1 MKRSRPFGRGGPAP
15 RAAACLTTLTGLLLA
30 LQLAGCPNNGGS
42 DNPLTAVLSEGGI
55 LNPDAGGTLDGGS
68 PGDGSTP
75 TALRAEDLTALAP
88 PDIPTT
94 VTLHAQI
101 PDGQQASFLIV
112 VPPQHGTLSEIRPL
126 DATRAEVV
134 YTPDPGYSGADEFR
148 YLVQN
153 GQRKSQPGTV
163 GLVVLPLVCFEATPT
178 EGPSGLTALLRA
190 DTVGGQPLPQDA
202 ILTWQFDDQTEAG
215 PVSTHATV
223 SHTFRGGGIH
233 LVRLSLTLAG
243 ITVPV
248 GCTAGNRNSDT
259 LRVTVYPTIAGQV
272 LNEAGQPIAGVLV
285 SADRGGTQ
293 MLTGPDGRYS
303 LSVPYDWSGAVTAIH
318 TDYHFDPPTWQF
330 ARVTRDLPGM
340 DFLGLPNTNTSSGD
354 DNGSDNPPDTGAN
367 RPPTAEDFG
376 VQLAEDTQVTI
387 TLRGSDPDG
396 DPLRY
401 TIQSLPSHGWLR
413 DTGNNLLIAAKDL
426 PYTLSNDGD
435 AVTYIPGPDYAGS
448 DAFTYR
454 ASDGTA
460 DSETATVSLTITPV
474 NDPPV
479 IDQGTAISLTVEQDS
494 SAGDPPNNFTLTAS
508 DPDAGSGELV
518 WTICTPPAH
527 GTAQIVSGSPAGP
540 GEAVAIRYVPDA
552 GYSGSDSFS
561 VCVRDAA
568 GAQDSGDVGVDV
580 VPPTPSNTYYVD
592 VNNPNASDNNP
603 GTEALPFRTI
613 QKAVTVVQ
621 AGDTIL
627 VKPGTYH
634 ELVEFNGSRH
644 AQGTASHPIVVQS
657 VDWYPGAAHDRALSV
672 ILDGDAQRDAV
683 VKIIEGERFITIRG
697 LLLDNSANKNLMI
710 ANSEDITIE
719 DCISRNGH
727 VDGISVSSTQGPE
740 RRIIIRRC
748 VIHDNGNSGLQFRY
762 SAFGVFG
769 ALVEDCDSYN
779 NGALVTENAEG
790 FEVFGPCEDITFR
803 RCIAYNNISSNFAA
817 VDPVRMTV
825 EDCIG
830 WGTTTQGDA
839 DGRSFILGLHANGT
853 GVIVRR
859 CVSFDSPRVGL
870 MFTNSPEATGYNN
883 TVFDCGFHRP
893 GEVDPPNKSGIAIDG
908 ANGIY
913 RNLLAFDNNL
923 DFNGQPDPSARD
935 IRMGTTSNLD
945 SDYHFIGDGVDLS
958 PHGPH
963 VLTGIPQVTD
973 KPGARQLA
981 DDYAAGRISRQ
992 AFFDAMRNLL
1002 RPASGSPLIDAGD
1015 FLCRTTSAGSATTV
1029 IPVDRDPRR
1038 FFRGPNASLGILGEQ
1053 IQIDDGDG
1061 NPATKILVRIAAL
1074 SANSITVDQPVSFSS
1089 GAGIALPYEGNK
1101 PDIGAYEAP

>member
-1 MKRSRPFGRGGPAP
+1 MKRPRSRRGTGLVA
-15 RAAACLTTLTGLLLA
+15 RAACCGSLVVAGALL
-30 LQLAGCPNNGGS
+30 LAGCPQGGEGA
-42 DNPLTAVLSEGGI
+42 NPLTAVLSEGGI
-55 LNPDAGGTLDGGS
+55 TNPNAGGS
-68 PGDGSTP
+68 VNP
-75 TALRAEDLTALAP
+75 AELRAADVAMLVAPGQPTTIPLTATVATGQAVRFMIVRP
-88 PDIPTT
+88 PRR
-94 VTLHAQI
+94 
-101 PDGQQASFLIV
+101 
-112 VPPQHGTLSEIRPL
+112 GTLSEIRVL
-126 DATRAEVV
+126 DATQAEVV
-134 YTPDPGYSGADEFR
+134 YTPDPGFDGADAFE
-148 YLVQN
+148 YLVQD
-153 GQRKSQPGTV
+153 GQRKSEPATV
-163 GLVVLPLVCFEATPT
+163 NLVVAPEVCFEASPT
-178 EGPSGLTALLRA
+178 EGNPDLTVQVRAYTVSGDAL
-190 DTVGGQPLPQDA
+190 PEDA
-202 ILTWQFDDQTEAG
+202 ILRWEFDDQVEAG
-215 PVSTHATV
+215 PVSSFDQL
-223 SHTFRGGGIH
+223 SHVFTRGGVH

-243 ITVPV
+243 VTVPV
-248 GCTAGNRNSDT
+248 GCAAGDRGRDQ
-259 LRVTVYPTIAGQV
+259 LEITVNPQIRGQV
-272 LNEAGQPIAGVLV
+272 VDDTGRPIAGVRV
-285 SADRGGTQ
+285 AADHGGGST
-293 MLTGPDGRYS
+293 TTASDGRYS
-303 LSVPYDWSGAVTAIH
+303 VIVPYNWSGSVTASRSGFR
-318 TDYHFDPPTWQF
+318 FDPSSWRF
-330 ARVTRDLPGM
+330 RRVTRDVDGM
-340 DFLGLPNTNTSSGD
+340 DFVGASGG
-354 DNGSDNPPDTGAN
+354 GSTGAQDGATDVADN
-367 RPPTAEDFG
+367 RAPAAEDFG
-376 VQLAEDTQVTI
+376 VQLAEDATEQI
-387 TLRGSDPDG
+387 QLRGSDPDG
-396 DPLRY
+396 DALRY
-401 TIQSLPSHGWLR
+401 VIVSLPDRGWLR
-413 DTGNNLLIAAKDL
+413 DVGNNLLINEQNL
-426 PYTLSNDGD
+426 PYELSSAGSR
-435 AVTYIPGPDYAGS
+435 VLYIPWPDYSGS
-448 DAFTYR
+448 DSFRYR
-454 ASDGTA
+454 VSDGA
-460 DSETATVSLTITPV
+460 AQSDPATISLTIMPV
-474 NDPPV
+474 NDAPIV
-479 IDQGTAISLTVEQDS
+479 VQGPAVNVTVEKDS
-494 SAGDPPNNFTLTAS
+494 NATDPPNRFTLNAD
-508 DPDAGSGELV
+508 DPDAGVAELV

-527 GTAQIVSGSPAGP
+527 GTASVAQGSPSSPGAPVTISYAPGANYEGP
-540 GEAVAIRYVPDA
+540 DTFV
-552 GYSGSDSFS
+552 
-561 VCVRDAA
+561 VCVRDGS
-568 GAQDSGDVGVDV
+568 GAEGSTTVNVNV

-592 VNNPNASDNNP
+592 TNNPNASDNNP
-603 GTEALPFRTI
+603 GTEALPFKTI
-613 QKAVTVVQ
+613 QKAVTLVQ

-627 VKPGTYH
+627 IKPGTYH

-672 ILDGDAQRDAV
+672 ILDGDGQRDAV
-683 VKIIEGERFITIRG
+683 LKIIGGQRFITIRG

-719 DCISRNGH
+719 DCISRNGR

-817 VDPVRMTV
+817 VDPVRLTI

-923 DFNGQPDPSARD
+923 DFSGQPDPSARD

-963 VLTGIPQVTD
+963 VLTGNPQVTD
-973 KPGARQLA
+973 KAGARQLA

-1053 IQIDDGDG
+1053 IQIDDADG
-1061 NPATKILVRIAAL
+1061 NPATKIVVRITAL